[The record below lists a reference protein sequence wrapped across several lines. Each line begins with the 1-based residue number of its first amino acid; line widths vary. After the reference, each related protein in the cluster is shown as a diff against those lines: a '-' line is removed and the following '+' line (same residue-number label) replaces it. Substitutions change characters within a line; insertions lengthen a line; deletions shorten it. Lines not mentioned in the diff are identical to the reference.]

1 MENLF
6 YFLLSNRQATFF
18 NMVIG
23 VLLFIALLFLF
34 FCKSSR
40 DERGRKIIGK
50 ASIVALIC
58 FGICATLF
66 SHYMQYIAVQ
76 QSSGGKVLVLDA
88 FLAVNVIQL
97 IFNIT
102 AVVEIAGKYSLQG
115 TTQGNGLT
123 GGLPPVRF
131 SM

>member
-1 MENLF
+1 MEDLF
-6 YFLLSNRQATFF
+6 YFLLSNRQVTFA
-18 NMVIG
+18 NMIIG
-23 VLLFIALLFLF
+23 VLLFITLLFLF
-34 FCKSSR
+34 FCKNSR

-76 QSSGGKVLVLDA
+76 QSADGEILVLDA
-88 FLAVNVIQL
+88 FLAVNAIQL

-102 AVVEIAGKYSLQG
+102 AIVEIAGILI
-115 TTQGNGLT
+115 L
-123 GGLPPVRF
+123 RHRE
-131 SM
+131 